1 MRDFMKD
8 LEYLKV
14 DKKKKVMD
22 KIKELGGKAIDWVK
36 DWYITNWNG
45 ESFDRMKVIFVSF
58 FILMF
63 LLALFV

>member
-1 MRDFMKD
+1 
-8 LEYLKV
+8 
-14 DKKKKVMD
+14 MD

-45 ESFDRMKVIFVSF
+45 ERFDRMKVIFVSF

>member
-1 MRDFMKD
+1 MNVINEFVGTA
-8 LEYLKV
+8 LN
-14 DKKKKVMD
+14 
-22 KIKELGGKAIDWVK
+22 WVK